1 MLNHNSAQ
9 LREEIPHSA
18 SSTKTNPINDAVRR
32 RAQSLIKDKSIDAG
46 ARAVIRYAV
55 EIDDPMLSELV
66 RRADA
71 GEPIIDAHLSEA
83 NNEVSIEEKLELLA
97 EMLCRTG
104 DEPETRAA
112 ALLVLMST
120 LEHSTNPKV
129 LANHVKHLAFTRCGE
144 LNCYGMVE
152 AQIATIEGE
161 LFAATSY
168 FA

>member
-1 MLNHNSAQ
+1 MLNDSAQ
-9 LREEIPHSA
+9 LRDEIPHSA
-18 SSTKTNPINDAVRR
+18 TSSNTNTINDAVKR
-32 RAQSLIKDKSIDAG
+32 RAQSLIKDRSIDAA

-71 GEPIIDAHLSEA
+71 GEPIIDGHLSDV
-83 NNEVSIEEKLELLA
+83 NNEVSIEEKLEWLA
-97 EMLCRTG
+97 EMLCRAG

-120 LEHSTNPKV
+120 LENSTNPKV
-129 LANHVKHLAFTRCGE
+129 LANHVKHLAFARCGE

-161 LFAATSY
+161 LFAATPY
-168 FA
+168 LA